1 MTRLL
6 KSETDEYHY
15 KGLSELTPSKQQ
27 LLFRRPTEF
36 VHILKVKYEHSG
48 VIVLPYHK

>member
-15 KGLSELTPSKQQ
+15 KGLSETTPGKQQ
-27 LLFRRPTEF
+27 LLLRRPTEF
-36 VHILKVKYEHSG
+36 LHILKVKYEHSE
-48 VIVLPYHK
+48 VIVLSYHK